1 MSYRPIKAQK
11 TTQLLQNNRSLQRLV
26 QGAQNIDRLQQLL
39 NQCLQPA
46 AREHCYL
53 AACQNTTLTLIV
65 TNGHWA
71 TRLRYQQKRLLQQ
84 LQRMPEFSQV
94 LRIQFKVRPPIQ
106 PEQAPV
112 RNIDFSEH
120 TGELIHASAQ
130 AIRDPSLREA
140 MERLARHSK
149 KPS

>member
-71 TRLRYQQKRLLQQ
+71 SAFALSAKAFIAAIT
-84 LQRMPEFSQV
+84 
-94 LRIQFKVRPPIQ
+94 
-106 PEQAPV
+106 A
-112 RNIDFSEH
+112 
-120 TGELIHASAQ
+120 HA
-130 AIRDPSLREA
+130 
-140 MERLARHSK
+140 
-149 KPS
+149 

>member
-11 TTQLLQNNRSLQRLV
+11 TAQLLQDNSSLQRLV
-26 QGAQNIDRLQQLL
+26 QRAQSIDRLQQLL

-53 AACQNTTLTLIV
+53 ATLQETTLTLIV
-65 TNGHWA
+65 TDGHWA

-84 LQRMPEFSQV
+84 LQQVPEFSQV
-94 LRIQFKVRPPIQ
+94 LRIQFKVRPPMQ
-106 PEQAPV
+106 PEKAPA

-120 TGELIHASAQ
+120 TGQVIQSSAQ
-130 AIRDPSLREA
+130 AISDPTLREA
-140 MERLARHSK
+140 MERLARHTK

>member
-11 TTQLLQNNRSLQRLV
+11 TTQLLQDNSSLQRLV
-26 QGAQNIDRLQQLL
+26 QRAQSIDRLQQLL

-53 AACQNTTLTLIV
+53 ASLQEATLTLIV
-65 TNGHWA
+65 TDGHWA

-84 LQRMPEFSQV
+84 LQQVPEFNQV
-94 LRIQFKVRPPIQ
+94 LRIQFKVRPPMQ
-106 PEQAPV
+106 PEKAPA

-120 TGELIHASAQ
+120 TGQVIQASAQ
-130 AIRDPSLREA
+130 AISDPTLREA
-140 MERLARHSK
+140 MERLARHTK

>member
-1 MSYRPIKAQK
+1 MQS
-11 TTQLLQNNRSLQRLV
+11 
-26 QGAQNIDRLQQLL
+26 AQNIDRLQQLL

-53 AACQNTTLTLIV
+53 AACQNTTLTLI

-84 LQRMPEFSQV
+84 LQRMPEFTQV

-106 PEQAPV
+106 PEQAPA